1 MANGNVN
8 GDRTTAEKISNNVYS
23 IVIARFILPA
33 LITLVGWFATTALS
47 DLKSSVKE
55 AGNAIESMD
64 RRVTST
70 FYEFDKRINLLEID
84 QRNLALQRHQ

>member
-47 DLKSSVKE
+47 DLKESVKE
-55 AGNAIESMD
+55 ARTAIESMD

-70 FYEFDKRINLLEID
+70 FWEFDKRIDALEID
-84 QRNLALQRHQ
+84 RRNLALQRHQ